1 MERPW
6 IKNYEAQVSP
16 SIKIP
21 EIAMTALLDE
31 AVRDCP
37 DQPFIVYYG
46 RVIKYRQFD
55 KLVTRFT
62 NALYQLGVRR
72 GSPVSIILPNVP
84 QYLIA
89 HWAVWRLGGIVIPI
103 NPLYT
108 KRELERQL
116 LECHSETVIVLDSIY
131 PRIKALK
138 NNDLFRNII
147 ICSIADFLPAML
159 RALYP
164 FRGRKDRP
172 HIDLKMEPR
181 IKLFTDLM
189 HQSFPQAPR
198 AHLAPAD
205 TAILLYTGGTTG
217 VPMAAELTHHALM
230 ANVHQARHWLW
241 HMQDRREVIIAVL
254 PFFHSY
260 GMTCVHHITIL
271 IKSRMI
277 LMPKYDTENLMRL
290 IQKYKVSLFPG
301 VPTMYAA
308 INSHPAVK
316 KYKLT
321 SITACISGADTLPVS
336 VQMQFEALT
345 GAKLVEGYGLTE
357 CSPVTHVNPI
367 RGKRKVG
374 TIGLPLPNTEAIIL
388 DPVTHRPLSRGKV
401 GELAIRGPQVMKCYW
416 QRPADTRAVL
426 IPEGWLLTGDL
437 ARMDDDGFFFIVDRK
452 KDLIITGGFNV
463 YPSEVEEVLLEHARV
478 KEAAVVGIPDAF
490 LGEKIKAFI
499 VLKDKVPPTPEELS
513 KFCYGKL
520 AKYKIPSE
528 FEFRNDLPRSFLGK
542 IMRRELT
549 NQEREQAE
557 EPILKTVN

>member
-6 IKNYEAQVSP
+6 IKNYDAHVSP
-16 SIKIP
+16 SINIP

-55 KLVTRFT
+55 KLVTQFA
-62 NALYQLGVRR
+62 NALYQLGIRR
-72 GSPVSIILPNVP
+72 GSLVSLVLPNVP

-89 HWAVWRLGGIVIPI
+89 HWAVWRLGGIIVPI

-116 LECHSETVIVLDSIY
+116 MECQSETVIVLDAIY

-138 NNDLFRNII
+138 NNDLIRSII
-147 ICSIADFLPAML
+147 VCSIKDFLPAML
-159 RALYP
+159 RAFYP

-172 HIDLKMEPR
+172 QIDFKSEPR

-189 HQSFPQAPR
+189 HQTFPPAPQI
-198 AHLAPAD
+198 HLGPND

-217 VPMAAELTHHALM
+217 VPMAAELTHRALV

-241 HMQDRREVIIAVL
+241 HMQEQREVIIAVL

-260 GMTCVHHITIL
+260 GMTCVHHITVL
-271 IKSRMI
+271 IKSCMI
-277 LMPKYDTENLMRL
+277 LMPKFDTENLMRI

-308 INSHPAVK
+308 INNHPAAK
-316 KYKLT
+316 KFRLT
-321 SITACISGADTLPVS
+321 SITACISGADTLPVG
-336 VQMQFEALT
+336 VQRQFEALT
-345 GAKLVEGYGLTE
+345 GGKLVEGYGLTE

-374 TIGLPLPNTEAIIL
+374 TIGLPLPNTDAIIL
-388 DPVTHRPLSRGKV
+388 DPQTHQPLPSGKV

-416 QRPADTRAVL
+416 QRPAETRSVFTVD
-426 IPEGWLLTGDL
+426 GWLLTGDL
-437 ARMDDDGFFFIVDRK
+437 ARMDEDGFFFIVDRK

-463 YPSEVEEVLLEHARV
+463 YPSEIEEVLLEHARV
-478 KEAAVVGIPDAF
+478 KEAAVVGIPDDF

-499 VLKDKVPPTPEELS
+499 VLKDKIPLAPDEFI
-513 KFCYGKL
+513 KFCRGKL
-520 AKYKIPSE
+520 AKYKIPFE

-542 IMRRELT
+542 IMRRELA
-549 NQEREQAE
+549 NQERARTEA
-557 EPILKTVN
+557 PALL